1 MTWLLPLFHHCTS
14 FCPPFPL
21 SLHQMVIFSALVTFR
36 IFSPLQLLARVLASV
51 FLALYRSE
59 RSSNVHQFQLQVWL
73 LYPQLE
79 WKLRGAG
86 KHERAGESWGDKRE
100 VLENLALCPYI
111 YFVLTKLV
119 FEHSFFPSS
128 GWRGAELLKRQP
140 FQHEAINQTKYPG
153 ERERRKEWR
162 ETERENMGRKTR
174 KHPRGI
180 WWADGLGKRERRHN
194 NSGFIN
200 WWWRWEKKSN
210 TWMSAIY
217 FDYRQKG
224 WSTGVNSTSKSV
236 TGFSLNVDKNDL
248 NLKPWVTETNV
259 LMNGCMEV
267 RKPVGAVRP

>member
-1 MTWLLPLFHHCTS
+1 
-14 FCPPFPL
+14 
-21 SLHQMVIFSALVTFR
+21 MVIFSALVTFR

-128 GWRGAELLKRQP
+128 GEEELS
-140 FQHEAINQTKYPG
+140 Y
-153 ERERRKEWR
+153 
-162 ETERENMGRKTR
+162 
-174 KHPRGI
+174 
-180 WWADGLGKRERRHN
+180 
-194 NSGFIN
+194 
-200 WWWRWEKKSN
+200 
-210 TWMSAIY
+210 
-217 FDYRQKG
+217 
-224 WSTGVNSTSKSV
+224 
-236 TGFSLNVDKNDL
+236 
-248 NLKPWVTETNV
+248 
-259 LMNGCMEV
+259 
-267 RKPVGAVRP
+267 